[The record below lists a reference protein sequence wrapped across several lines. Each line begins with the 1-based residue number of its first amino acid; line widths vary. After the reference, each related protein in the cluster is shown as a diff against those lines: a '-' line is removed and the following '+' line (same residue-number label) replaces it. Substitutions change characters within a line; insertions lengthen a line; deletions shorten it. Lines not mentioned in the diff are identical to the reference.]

1 VNVAKCFRLDIDQAQ
16 AVPYVTAIRS
26 KKDIIVVW
34 MQTIKNYLVG
44 HPATGAN
51 IHANLSIQVTK
62 MTRLFCTSGQGIK
75 IFSIAFP
82 FSVECND
89 GQYQFKSKQGVVID
103 SAISSDVLALVQ
115 FHDILS
121 STNIEQFMD
130 PLLDIA
136 ERNSD
141 FWCLIR
147 ELMTS
152 EDGYIRYDHDLAR
165 QAGHLHPLHHMD
177 IFYSSAS
184 TFKVGLQN
192 LTSEAALASI
202 VDPTTDCHYLVPP
215 NR

>member
-1 VNVAKCFRLDIDQAQ
+1 VTVAKCFRLNIDKAQ
-16 AVPYVTAIRS
+16 AAPYVSAIRS
-26 KKDIIVVW
+26 KKDIITIW

-82 FSVECND
+82 FSVEIID
-89 GQYQFKSKQGVVID
+89 EQYQFKSKQGVIID
-103 SAISSDVLALVQ
+103 SAISSDVLVLVQ
-115 FHDILS
+115 SHDILS

-130 PLLDIA
+130 PLLEIS

-152 EDGYIRYDHDLAR
+152 EDGYIRYDHDVAR
-165 QAGHLHPLHHMD
+165 QAGHLHPLHHID
-177 IFYSSAS
+177 VFYSSSS

-192 LTSEAALASI
+192 QTSEAALASI
-202 VDPTTDCHYLVPP
+202 VDPTTDCHYLMPP
-215 NR
+215 TR